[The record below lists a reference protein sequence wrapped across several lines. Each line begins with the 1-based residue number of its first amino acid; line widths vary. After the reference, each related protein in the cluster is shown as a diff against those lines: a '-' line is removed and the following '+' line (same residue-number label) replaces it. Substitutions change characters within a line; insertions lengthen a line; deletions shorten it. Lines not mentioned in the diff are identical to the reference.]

1 MKYNA
6 KIIVTGTVVNQYWI
20 EVKADSIDEAEKK
33 IEDGDY
39 DIIDD
44 YEVDYYD
51 EGLDQILELELAHE
65 TD

>member
-6 KIIVTGTVVNQYWI
+6 KIIVTETVVNQYWI